1 MFILCLIVALITNQL
16 AHTKKEINRDRNSKI
31 AVGLL
36 LGFASTLL
44 TLLFSKIIPIHW
56 AILST
61 LISFSYTYFMA
72 DAKGFKN
79 IK

>member
-1 MFILCLIVALITNQL
+1 MIISLITNQL
-16 AHTKKEINRDRNSKI
+16 AHRKKEINRERNAKI

-36 LGFASTLL
+36 LGFASALL

-61 LISFSYTYFMA
+61 LISSGYTYFMA
-72 DAKGFKN
+72 DAKGFKS